1 MMNCREATRLMSE
14 GQDRKLTLTETAELR
29 IHTLICSGC
38 RNFDRQL
45 LSLRQ
50 LMRGYARS
58 SDDDTD
64 TPAPDSDHKPH
75 DPH

>member
-45 LSLRQ
+45 LSLRE

-64 TPAPDSDHKPH
+64 TPTPDPDRKPH
-75 DPH
+75 DPR

>member
-14 GQDRKLTLTETAELR
+14 GLDRKLTLTETAELR

-38 RNFDRQL
+38 RNFDRQM

-58 SDDDTD
+58 DDDTD
-64 TPAPDSDHKPH
+64 TQQPDSDHKPH
-75 DPH
+75 DPR